1 MKRHTGNLA
10 AELEKLSIIVS
21 YKTISKADK
30 VLFSQYVFV
39 LEHYLILPPNISKY
53 TVVCLSLQTYPVN
66 VFLLRIF
73 FLCTALLLLF
83 SSLILKEIFL
93 KVINEIDISLI
104 SYHCIYP

>member
-30 VLFSQYVFV
+30 VLFFQYVFV
-39 LEHYLILPPNISKY
+39 LEQYLILPPNISKC

-93 KVINEIDISLI
+93 
-104 SYHCIYP
+104 